1 MSTAFPPTSAAS
13 PPAAAAPPSTS
24 AVPPA
29 ARARLHG
36 AETRRRA
43 AAAALLS
50 LAGAWVHLAYAAPHL
65 RQWWAYGAFF
75 VATGV
80 GQALFAPL
88 ILRRPP
94 RAWLVAVGAAGNVAI
109 IAMYVVSRTY
119 GPPLGPH
126 ARVAEAAGPIDLATT
141 AVEVCLVGVLLTM
154 MAPRARRLTANLLV
168 LFAVLVWTLRLTG
181 RLP

>member
-1 MSTAFPPTSAAS
+1 MATTLRP
-13 PPAAAAPPSTS
+13 TS

-36 AETRRRA
+36 PEARRRA
-43 AAAALLS
+43 GAAAALS
-50 LAGAWVHLAYAAPHL
+50 LAAAWVHLAYAGSHL

-75 VATGV
+75 LATGA

-88 ILRRPP
+88 ILRLP
-94 RAWLVAVGAAGNVAI
+94 RAWVIAAGVAGNVAI

-126 ARVAEAAGPIDLATT
+126 AHAPEVAGPIDLATT
-141 AVEVCLVGVLLTM
+141 AAEVLLVGVLLTM
-154 MAPRARRLTANLLV
+154 MGPVARRWVANLL
-168 LFAVLVWTLRLTG
+168 LALALLLWALRLTG

>member
-1 MSTAFPPTSAAS
+1 MSTALRT
-13 PPAAAAPPSTS
+13 TS

-36 AETRRRA
+36 PEARRRA
-43 AAAALLS
+43 GAAAALS
-50 LAGAWVHLAYAAPHL
+50 LAAAWVHLAYAAPHL

-75 VATGV
+75 LATGA

-88 ILRRPP
+88 ILRRP
-94 RAWLVAVGAAGNVAI
+94 RAWVIAAGLAGNVAI

-126 ARVAEAAGPIDLATT
+126 ARVPEVAGPIDLATT
-141 AVEVCLVGVLLTM
+141 AAEVCLVGVLLTM
-154 MAPRARRLTANLLV
+154 LGPVARRRVLDLLV
-168 LFAVLVWTLRLTG
+168 AFALLLWALRLSG

>member
-1 MSTAFPPTSAAS
+1 MSTVLRPASAA
-13 PPAAAAPPSTS
+13 
-24 AVPPA
+24 PPA
-29 ARARLHG
+29 ARARPQG
-36 AETRRRA
+36 PAVRRRA
-43 AAAALLS
+43 GAAALLS
-50 LAGAWVHLAYAAPHL
+50 LAAAWVHFAYAAPHL

-75 VATGV
+75 LATGV

-94 RAWLVAVGAAGNVAI
+94 PGWVVAAGVAGNVAI

-119 GPPLGPH
+119 GPPIGPH
-126 ARVAEAAGPIDLATT
+126 AHVPEAAGPIDLATT

-154 MAPRARRLTANLLV
+154 MAPVARRRVANLLV
-168 LFAVLVWTLRLTG
+168 VFAVLLWALRLTG

>member
-1 MSTAFPPTSAAS
+1 MSTALQP
-13 PPAAAAPPSTS
+13 TS
-24 AVPPA
+24 AVPPTA
-29 ARARLHG
+29 PARLLG
-36 AETRRRA
+36 SEVRRRA
-43 AAAALLS
+43 AAAAALS
-50 LAGAWVHLAYAAPHL
+50 LGAAWVHLAYAAPHL

-88 ILRRPP
+88 ILRRPT
-94 RAWLVAVGAAGNVAI
+94 RGWLLAVAVAGNGAI

-126 ARVAEAAGPIDLATT
+126 ARVPEPAGPVDLATT
-141 AVEVCLVGVLLTM
+141 AAEVCLVGVLLTL
-154 MAPRARRLTANLLV
+154 MAPRARRHTANLLV
-168 LFAVLVWTLRLTG
+168 AFAALVWALRLSG

>member
-1 MSTAFPPTSAAS
+1 VSIALRPK
-13 PPAAAAPPSTS
+13 S

-36 AETRRRA
+36 PEARRRA
-43 AAAALLS
+43 GTAAALS
-50 LAGAWVHLAYAAPHL
+50 LAAAWVHLAYAAPHL

-75 VATGV
+75 LATGA

-88 ILRRPP
+88 ILRRPRP
-94 RAWLVAVGAAGNVAI
+94 WVIAAGVAGNVAI

-126 ARVAEAAGPIDLATT
+126 AHVPEVAGPIDLATT
-141 AVEVCLVGVLLTM
+141 AAEVCLVGVLLTM
-154 MAPRARRLTANLLV
+154 MRPVARRRVANLLV
-168 LFAVLVWTLRLTG
+168 AFAVLLWALRLTG
-181 RLP
+181 QLP